1 MEASHN
7 NKAKVTRKGSGR
19 THGSFSFVKLTIA
32 ELRAKFADE
41 TTPIVVSRKW
51 AETVG
56 FSGLVAKSASKTTDS
71 IQGETPNTKVAAKV
85 VEL

>member
-1 MEASHN
+1 MEANN

-19 THGSFSFVKLTIA
+19 TVGSFSFVKLTIA

-41 TTPIVVSRKW
+41 STPIVVSRKW

-56 FSGLVAKSASKTTDS
+56 FQGLTAKSASKTTDS